1 MDILLIKKCLTIVV
15 LCFIISIYAKCGDG
29 IIRNSV
35 GKEKRRWVKAFAA
48 SSVANLSGAENSN
61 VCSALKGFEWPGV
74 CLAIWVV
81 TRNCR
86 FRPMFRDE
94 PFFYFANNFIWKDLN
109 LWNGQDLMN
118 CVNLI

>member
-1 MDILLIKKCLTIVV
+1 MDILLIKKCLTIVG

-61 VCSALKGFEWPGV
+61 VCSALKGFEWSG
-74 CLAIWVV
+74 
-81 TRNCR
+81 
-86 FRPMFRDE
+86 DE
-94 PFFYFANNFIWKDLN
+94 FGNLGGNTELSVSSHVANNFIWKDLN
-109 LWNGQDLMN
+109 LWNGQDLTN